1 MLERIIET
9 LLFRSRWLLT
19 PLYIGLSVCLIFLM
33 LKFSQELIHIIPTLF
48 EKTGNQLILDILG
61 LVDIVLIANLILMII
76 FSGFESF
83 VSKIDSVKNHVDRP
97 DWMGTIDYSALKLKV
112 IGSIVAIS
120 SIELLRTFMK
130 FKEALTDP
138 NAKLALQSDGI
149 FSPMGWLLMI
159 HIIFVMS
166 GVLFAL
172 MEKFS
177 HESKDPKC

>member
-1 MLERIIET
+1 MLEKIIET
-9 LLFRSRWLLT
+9 TLFKSRWLLT
-19 PLYIGLSVCLIFLM
+19 PLYLGLAVCLGFLT
-33 LKFSQELIHIIPTLF
+33 LKFMQELWHMGPHLF
-48 EKTGNQLILDILG
+48 GGSGTQLILDILG
-61 LVDIVLIANLILMII
+61 LVDIVLIANLLLMII

-83 VSKIDSVKNHVDRP
+83 VSKIDAVKNHIDRP

-130 FKEALTDP
+130 FKEIMTNSDSDIVL
-138 NAKLALQSDGI
+138 KYDGI

-159 HIIFVMS
+159 HIVFVMS

-172 MEKFS
+172 MEKFA
-177 HESKDPKC
+177 HERNH

>member
-1 MLERIIET
+1 MLEKIVET

-19 PLYIGLSVCLIFLM
+19 PLYLGLTVSLVFLL
-33 LKFSQELIHIIPTLF
+33 LKFMQELIHIWPHLF
-48 EKTGNQLILDILG
+48 TASGNQLILDILG

-83 VSKIDSVKNHVDRP
+83 VSKIDAVADHVDRP

-130 FKEALTDP
+130 FKEIMTNPDTDIV
-138 NAKLALQSDGI
+138 LQYDGI

-159 HIIFVMS
+159 HVVFVLS

-172 MEKFS
+172 MEKFAHERKKS
-177 HESKDPKC
+177 H